1 MRAWRG
7 LLILLPLAVW
17 AAGLADRID
26 GVLSGSAAAR
36 RAHWGIQIVDART
49 GAPLY
54 VRSSDSYFVP
64 ASNTKLFSTAL
75 ALSRLGPDHRF
86 RTVVLARQAPDQA
99 GRLRGD
105 LILVGG
111 GDPTLSARSFP
122 YKKGPIEGNP
132 LAAIEELARAC
143 FDGGLRAIEGDVTGD
158 DTAYVWEPAPEG
170 WSQDDATWEYGAPV
184 SALSVN
190 DNAFSLTLRPG
201 TREGSPARLRLNPP
215 IEYYYIDNRIRTQ
228 AGSAARV
235 RIERWPGSPEIQ
247 LSGEVPPHWK
257 GETKILAVDDPA
269 LYAAAAFRQALMR
282 LGVHVAGPAVARHRR
297 GNQAGEWEHSGY
309 VELARRVSP
318 PLIDILRVIDKVSQN
333 LHAEMVLREVARAR
347 SGAPATRESGLQELD
362 AFLGEIGLDKS
373 EYSFADGSGL
383 SRLTLVTP
391 AAVVKL
397 LRYMYQGPHRDAWLS
412 LMPVGGED
420 GTLASHFSLQP
431 AGRLVHAKTG
441 SLSHA
446 SGLSGYLDAP
456 GGARIFSIL
465 VNNYNTGASEIRSAI
480 DRICLAGLE

>member
-7 LLILLPLAVW
+7 LLIFLPLAVW

-54 VRSSDSYFVP
+54 ARSSDSFFVP

-99 GRLRGD
+99 GRLPGD

-122 YKKGPIEGNP
+122 YKKGSIEGNP

-143 FDGGLRAIEGDVTGD
+143 FDGGLRVIEGHVTGD

-190 DNAFSLTLRPG
+190 DNAFSLTMRPG

-228 AGSAARV
+228 AGAAARV
-235 RIERWPGSPEIQ
+235 RIERWPGSPEIH

-347 SGAPATRESGLQELD
+347 SGAPATREGGLQELD

-420 GTLASHFSLQP
+420 GTLASRFSLQP

-456 GGARIFSIL
+456 GGPRIFSIL

>member
-1 MRAWRG
+1 MALRG
-7 LLILLPLAVW
+7 WLILLPLAVW

-26 GVLSGSAAAR
+26 GVLSGSAVAR

-54 VRSSDSYFVP
+54 ARSSDSYFVP
-64 ASNTKLFSTAL
+64 ASNAKLFSTAL
-75 ALSRLGPDHRF
+75 AVSRLGPDHEF
-86 RTVVLARQAPDQA
+86 RTVVLAREAPDQA

-111 GDPTLSARSFP
+111 GDPALSARAFP

-132 LAAIEELARAC
+132 LAAIEDLAQAC
-143 FDGGLRAIEGDVTGD
+143 FDRGLRAIDGDVAGD
-158 DTAYVWEPAPEG
+158 DSAYVWEPAPDG
-170 WSQDDATWEYGAPV
+170 WAQDDATWEYGAPV
-184 SALSVN
+184 SALTVN
-190 DNAFSLTLRPG
+190 DNAFSLTMRPG
-201 TREGSPARLRLNPP
+201 ASEGSPARLRLHPP

-228 AGSAARV
+228 AGAAARV
-235 RIERWPGSPEIQ
+235 RVERRPGSPEIR
-247 LSGEVPPHWK
+247 LSGEVPLHWK

-282 LGVHVAGPAVARHRR
+282 LGVRVAGQAVARHR
-297 GNQAGEWEHSGY
+297 GSTEAGEWERSGY
-309 VELARRVSP
+309 VELARRASP
-318 PLIDILRVIDKVSQN
+318 PLIEILRVINKASQN
-333 LHAEMVLREVARAR
+333 LHAEMMLREVARAR
-347 SGAPATRESGLQELD
+347 SGAPATRASGLKELD
-362 AFLGEIGLDKS
+362 AFLGEIGVGKS
-373 EYSFADGSGL
+373 EYRFADGSGL

-420 GTLASHFSLQP
+420 GTLASRFSLQP

-441 SLSHA
+441 TLSHA
-446 SGLSGYLDAP
+446 SGLSGYLEAP
-456 GGARIFSIL
+456 GGPRIFSIL

>member
-1 MRAWRG
+1 VIALRC

-26 GVLSGSAAAR
+26 EVLSGSAVAR

-49 GAPLY
+49 GVPLY
-54 VRSSDSYFVP
+54 ERSSDNYFVP

-75 ALSRLGPDHRF
+75 ALSRLGPDHGF
-86 RTVVLARQAPDQA
+86 RTVVMAREAPDKA

-111 GDPTLSARSFP
+111 GDPTLSARAYP
-122 YKKGPIEGNP
+122 YKKGPIQGNP
-132 LAAIEELARAC
+132 LSAIEELAQAC
-143 FDGGLRAIEGDVTGD
+143 FDRGLRGIDGDVAGD
-158 DTAYVWEPAPEG
+158 DTAYVWEPAPDG
-170 WSQDDATWEYGAPV
+170 WAQDDATWEYGAPV

-190 DNAFSLTLRPG
+190 DNAFSLTIRPG
-201 TREGSPARLRLNPP
+201 TSEGSPARLRLNPP
-215 IEYYYIDNRIRTQ
+215 IEYYYIDNRLRTE
-228 AGSAARV
+228 AGAKARV
-235 RIERWPGSPEIQ
+235 RIERRPGSAQIQ
-247 LSGEVPPHWK
+247 LSGVVPLNWK
-257 GETKILAVDDPA
+257 GVTEILAVDDPA

-282 LGVHVAGPAVARHRR
+282 LGVRVAGQAVARHR
-297 GNQAGEWEHSGY
+297 GGTQAGERERSGY
-309 VELARRVSP
+309 VELARRASP
-318 PLIDILRVIDKVSQN
+318 PLIEILRVINKVSQN
-333 LHAEMVLREVARAR
+333 LHAEMMLREVARAR
-347 SGAPATRESGLQELD
+347 SGAPATRESSLQELD
-362 AFLGEIGLDKS
+362 AFLGEIGVDKS
-373 EYSFADGSGL
+373 EYRFEDGSGL

-397 LRYMYQGPHRDAWLS
+397 LRYMYQGPYRDAWLS

-420 GTLASHFSLQP
+420 GTLASRFSLQP

-441 SLSHA
+441 TLSHA

-456 GGARIFSIL
+456 AGPRIFSIL
-465 VNNYNTGASEIRSAI
+465 VNNYNTFASEIRSAI